1 MRFNFLE
8 IKRKKDRYVFLLL
21 LLLMLSYTVGFF
33 VTTYAVL
40 FVARIGFMSGASFP
54 SVIRWVNHQLFHTR
68 LGLQV
73 LLAAVVL
80 SLVSWLLS
88 GFSLRHIVSMFKGYP
103 PEPDDRYHKQ
113 FVNIIDEV
121 KIASGIKNIE
131 PRILPDTDINAFTC
145 QDFSGKI
152 VIGVTEG
159 ALAKLTRHELE
170 AVVGHEMGHVMSGDV
185 VTTTMFSAIM
195 SVYAAMKEV
204 GLGMLKLGLAGVY
217 SYRSARD
224 RDSRVNIRASRSS
237 GINVL
242 ALIGLVVFIIS
253 LLWSYLN
260 YMLITLISRQREY
273 RADALAIKIVRDPI
287 SLARALLKI
296 KNGHKSVKLITD
308 KTVGALFISN
318 PFTPERLSSGSS
330 LAESLF
336 NTHPPI
342 TDRISIVC
350 NIAGVSPDELERQ
363 IIAEEK
369 AKIEARSKTGLIFLG
384 DEEDGA
390 DSQVDSG
397 ADRWMVFLDS
407 AWRGPFT
414 VKELATMGLP
424 PDTFIKREGE
434 EGHSMI
440 QDNPELMMGLFG
452 VSARVEDAGAQDG
465 DEVSG
470 NAKKQVYCPRC
481 RDVLLSRADY
491 EGVLVLACPN
501 CFGVLLDRDHLK
513 KILLRKEV
521 GFSDDIRQ
529 WGDKLFSMVE
539 ISGKR
544 YEIAPIKREPSFVCP
559 VCGDRKFGAKQETI
573 SMMYKRVF
581 AKKFPVQVDICGLC
595 GLIWFDKGE
604 LEVLQYMFEK
614 KAEEMGVSVEEVWNN
629 IPEIGIS
636 WGG

>member
-33 VTTYAVL
+33 ITAYAVL
-40 FVARIGFMSGASFP
+40 LVARIGFVSSASFP
-54 SVIRWVNHQLFHTR
+54 SVIRWVNHLLFHTR
-68 LGLQV
+68 LGLQI
-73 LLAAVVL
+73 LLAAVLL

-103 PEPDDRYHKQ
+103 PDPEDRYHKQ
-113 FVNIIDEV
+113 FINIIDEV

-170 AVVGHEMGHVMSGDV
+170 SVVGHEMGHIMSGDV

-204 GLGMLKLGLAGVY
+204 GLGMLKLGLAGAY
-217 SYRSARD
+217 SYRAGRD
-224 RDSRVNIRASRSS
+224 RDSRVNIKVNRSS

-242 ALIGLVVFIIS
+242 ALIGLVIFIIS

-318 PFTPERLSSGSS
+318 PFTPERVSSSTP

-369 AKIEARSKTGLIFLG
+369 AKIEGRSKTGLVFLA
-384 DEEDGA
+384 DESQEAISQADGPP
-390 DSQVDSG
+390 
-397 ADRWMVFLDS
+397 DRWMVFIDS
-407 AWRGPFT
+407 AWKGPFS
-414 VKELATMGLP
+414 VEELATMGLS
-424 PDTFIKREGE
+424 PDTFIKREGDE
-434 EGHSMI
+434 RHSMI
-440 QDNPELMMGLFG
+440 QDNPEVMLGLFG
-452 VSARVEDAGAQDG
+452 VSARMEGAGEEGDNAPGDAG
-465 DEVSG
+465 
-470 NAKKQVYCPRC
+470 KQVYCPRC
-481 RDVLLSRADY
+481 KDVLLSRADY
-491 EGVLVLACPN
+491 EGVMVLACPN
-501 CFGVLLDRDHLK
+501 CLGILLDREHLK

-521 GFSDDIRQ
+521 GFSDEIRL

-539 ISGKR
+539 MASKK

-559 VCGDRKFGAKQETI
+559 VCGERKFGVKQKTV